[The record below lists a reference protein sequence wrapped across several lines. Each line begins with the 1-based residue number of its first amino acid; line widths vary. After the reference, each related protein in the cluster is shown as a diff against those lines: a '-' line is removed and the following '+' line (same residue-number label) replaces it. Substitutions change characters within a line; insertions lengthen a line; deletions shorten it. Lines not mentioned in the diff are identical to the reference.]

1 MKKLVILIIILLVV
15 YAILPETQVLNIQL
29 GELTIPKPVDASR
42 GNNLRSD
49 NIKNYNLTVDMDL
62 RTKSYLD
69 ENDYNAMLGGTNL
82 EGIGAA
88 LVEAENIYNINGLYL
103 MGLCCLESSYGTSNF
118 AVNRNNLV
126 RLER

>member
-29 GELTIPKPVDASR
+29 GELTIPKPVDTSR